1 MGSFKTVSDVKDF
14 FREIRKEQSEI
25 YHLEKMIHE
34 LELSLLPKGI
44 AYDRDR
50 VQSSPRDNMSEV
62 AAKAAG
68 YSKELNK
75 TLSKLI
81 GRKKKAEKLLS
92 RLDNPDERTILRIY
106 YMETNNGFLY
116 RWDDVAYHMGYEKR
130 HILRMHGNALNSIL
144 KSCH

>member
-1 MGSFKTVSDVKDF
+1 MADEKKEKEVK
-14 FREIRKEQSEI
+14 EE
-25 YHLEKMIHE
+25 LTEKVQ
-34 LELSLLPKGI
+34 LSSTE
-44 AYDRDR
+44 A
-50 VQSSPRDNMSEV
+50 N
-62 AAKAAG
+62 
-68 YSKELNK
+68 
-75 TLSKLI
+75 
-81 GRKKKAEKLLS
+81 RKKKAEKLLS

>member
-81 GRKKKAEKLLS
+81 DRKKKAEKLLS

-116 RWDDVAYHMGYEKR
+116 RWDDVA
-130 HILRMHGNALNSIL
+130 
-144 KSCH
+144 